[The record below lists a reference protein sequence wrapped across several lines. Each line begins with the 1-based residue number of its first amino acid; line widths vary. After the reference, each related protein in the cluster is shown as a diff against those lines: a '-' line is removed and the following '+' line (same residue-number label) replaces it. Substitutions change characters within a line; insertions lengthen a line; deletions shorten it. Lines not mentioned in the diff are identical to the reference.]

1 MTGRE
6 RKSISLRQLVGRVA
20 CSAASGV
27 LLFLAHAASAQQPQE
42 PQDPQSGAALQA
54 TNPPT
59 GQPPATAPTPGAL
72 EQVGRWIDD
81 SVSTAGVGIGKAFQ
95 GTIGGFDG
103 IGGQAGTAAKGAA
116 DAATSVAKGVAQG
129 AADVATAAV
138 RLPTSRIASGRERC
152 TFAPNGAPDCRGAAN
167 ALCKS
172 KGFQSGTSIE
182 FENAENCP
190 AEVLMAGRR
199 RTEGDCPVDY
209 FVTKSL
215 CQ

>member
-1 MTGRE
+1 MTRRE
-6 RKSISLRQLVGRVA
+6 RKSISLRHLVGGVVGA
-20 CSAASGV
+20 AASGV
-27 LLFLAHAASAQQPQE
+27 LLLLAHVASAQQALQPK
-42 PQDPQSGAALQA
+42 DPQSSAALQP
-54 TNPPT
+54 TNPPAV
-59 GQPPATAPTPGAL
+59 QPPETAPTPGAL

-81 SVSTAGVGIGKAFQ
+81 SVSTAGAGIGKAVE
-95 GTIGGFDG
+95 GTIGGFGG

-129 AADVATAAV
+129 AADVATAAA

-152 TFAPNGAPDCRGAAN
+152 TFAPNGAPDCRGAAD

-172 KGFQSGTSIE
+172 KGFQSGTSID
-182 FENAENCP
+182 FENVENCP
-190 AEVLMAGRR
+190 AEILMAGRR

>member
-1 MTGRE
+1 MCT
-6 RKSISLRQLVGRVA
+6 
-20 CSAASGV
+20 AASGV
-27 LLFLAHAASAQQPQE
+27 LLVLAYTASAQQPLQ
-42 PQDPQSGAALQA
+42 PQDPQSGAALQP

-59 GQPPATAPTPGAL
+59 VQPPATAPTPGAL
-72 EQVGRWIDD
+72 EQVGRWLDD
-81 SVSTAGVGIGKAFQ
+81 SVSTAGAGIGKAFQ
-95 GTIGGFDG
+95 GTIGGFGG

-116 DAATSVAKGVAQG
+116 DAASSVAKG

-138 RLPTSRIASGRERC
+138 RLPTSRIATGRERC
-152 TFAPNGAPDCRGAAN
+152 TFAPNGAPDCRVAAD

-172 KGFQSGTSIE
+172 KGFQSGTSID
-182 FENAENCP
+182 FENVENCP

>member
-1 MTGRE
+1 MTGRKQ
-6 RKSISLRQLVGRVA
+6 KSISLKQLMGRVV

-27 LLFLAHAASAQQPQE
+27 LLLLAHGASAQQPLP
-42 PQDPQSGAALQA
+42 PQDQQTTNQPTVQSPG
-54 TNPPT
+54 TVPN
-59 GQPPATAPTPGAL
+59 PGAL

-81 SVSTAGVGIGKAFQ
+81 GIGKAFQ
-95 GTIGGFDG
+95 GTVGSFG
-103 IGGQAGTAAKGAA
+103 GAA

-129 AADVATAAV
+129 AADAATAAS

-152 TFAPNGAPDCRGAAN
+152 TFAPNGAPDCRGAADS
-167 ALCKS
+167 LCKRI
-172 KGFQSGTSIE
+172 GFQSGTSVD
-182 FENAENCP
+182 FVNVENCP

-199 RTEGDCPVDY
+199 RAEGDCPVDY